1 MLKHIYAVKHILSN
15 GGISDDFRFTDLF
28 IQHLLLTARAKLLK
42 DRLSKY
48 QKVSDNNYQSLCVD
62 LELTKFHNCECIS
75 KEYSCNILK
84 SKIKIPNYITVSD
97 ASSIEVTTIDGTV
110 ISPTSKKQFELS
122 GNSITNKSTIGWYIF
137 NGYLYITNNIILKTV
152 LVNALFEDTAEAKKC
167 QCESCT
173 TDCKDLPDF
182 PIDPDLVIY
191 VYDLVTKM
199 LINRNATD
207 TENNANDDTS
217 SSVQASGSQG

>member
-1 MLKHIYAVKHILSN
+1 MLKHIYAIKHMLSN
-15 GGISDDFRFTDLF
+15 GDISDDFRYTDLF
-28 IQHLLLTARAKLLK
+28 IQHLLLVARAKLLK
-42 DRLSKY
+42 DRLGKY
-48 QKVSDNNYQSLCVD
+48 QKVSDNNYQSLCID

-122 GNSITNKSTIGWYIF
+122 GSSITNKATIGWYIF

-182 PIDPDLVIY
+182 PIDPDLVMY
-191 VYDLVTKM
+191 VYDIVIKM
-199 LINRNATD
+199 LVSKYASD
-207 TENNANDDTS
+207 QENNTNDDL
-217 SSVQASGSQG
+217 GSNIQTARS